1 MHSVNPKDGS
11 SLHKERLS
19 HGLALGSSGGQLQLG
34 SGSGLAERRG
44 GRCRC
49 CRNLGHLGTTG
60 AKESGDAGSAG
71 ETVIGTGMGG
81 ERGQSEMK
89 KWSCSQKRA
98 SHVSKGR

>member
-1 MHSVNPKDGS
+1 MNAKDRP
-11 SLHKERLS
+11 SLDEE
-19 HGLALGSSGGQLQLG
+19 GLAHRLTLGSGGGELQLG

-81 ERGQSEMK
+81 ERGRSEMK